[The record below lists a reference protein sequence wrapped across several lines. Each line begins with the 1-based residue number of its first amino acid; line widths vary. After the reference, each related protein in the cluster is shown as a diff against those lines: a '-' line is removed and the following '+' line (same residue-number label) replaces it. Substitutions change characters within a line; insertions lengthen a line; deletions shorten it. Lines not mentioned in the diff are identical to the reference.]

1 MMDIIVALNQQ
12 EAFNETEKIIANY
25 ILKQPKDI
33 LNQSIQEV
41 SANTFSSTSSIVRLC
56 RKIGLKGF
64 SDFKIQL
71 SAQLQI
77 KPDVVLDINP
87 DFPFSENDTYE
98 DVTNTLRGLYM
109 DSIIQTS
116 QLYSNELLE
125 EAVASLLSAKQL
137 GIFSYGDTTV
147 PALNFQNRMMKIG
160 YNIQM
165 PNLPGENRH
174 LARNFT
180 EEDCVILV
188 SYSGESKSN
197 YNIAQI
203 LKRQGAKLIVVT
215 AYPDSHIAKMADIIL
230 PLAISESQRI
240 KVSTFSS
247 QIALDYVLNA
257 LFSCLYISDYEMNQ
271 KKRIASENEF
281 LHDRFM

>member
-257 LFSCLYISDYEMNQ
+257 LFSCLYISDYEKNQ

>member
-215 AYPDSHIAKMADIIL
+215 AYPDSHIGKMADIIL

-257 LFSCLYISDYEMNQ
+257 LFSCLYISDYEKNQ

>member
-174 LARNFT
+174 LARNFN